1 MLQGFLNGKYL
12 FYCKLWGWHDIQN
25 HGGNMDWSIYLHL
38 IVAVPAAVVLLALG
52 TKVMPSLSAPSKR
65 RTGWELLLLG
75 GITLLGLFIIY
86 SAFYMER
93 LSFAYA
99 IGDVGSD
106 TIEQYV
112 PFYCGL
118 IGSAREGTLTFFN
131 YWTFDFELGVNAA
144 TFQQWM
150 YDPFNLIV
158 ISLGLLLGEAHL
170 SLVLVITQSIKVV
183 LSIFLFDHF
192 LTRYC
197 DTPIAR
203 VLGALLYG
211 FSGFMILGAQHYW
224 LGSVFPIF
232 TFAMLMFELYLE
244 KRDIARFLGVVIACT
259 VLLAWSPYLSF
270 MVLMFAAV
278 YLLLRI
284 PHALEKPTAASYF
297 AMIAKLAAPV
307 FIGVLIAGISLVPY
321 ANFLLGETVRTAS
334 ETSLGQRVVE
344 KATSFVPL
352 DWIPAILSRL
362 IGSGLINT
370 GAATFTDTVSSVP
383 DIGFEGSFP
392 YEFILMGYSVGVLA
406 LLSQFYHWAFTELKR
421 GAKIIIGIATALA
434 ALYCFHQLLPT
445 VLTFMVRLQYRSCF
459 VLSLPFCCAMALGFE
474 KRVLPGSIAWKPLIG
489 TGALTA
495 AILVWSLVETI
506 TGRLVCLYYIAALIV
521 GVVLLFLLFKLDRQ
535 DGRASHRALVVTMLV
550 ALLVSTSVIDGF
562 FTTNSRHTVPR
573 ADFPLSGVDDRD
585 ADTLAALAYLE
596 EHDDTFYRVDKT
608 YSDWSPLNDSLI
620 QHFPSVSAYNSSADG
635 DVDRFY
641 RQLWKEAVS
650 TWAVYSQG
658 FKNAPDSPEILQLL
672 DVKYILSKDPLDF
685 AWCTLET
692 QIGSVYV
699 YRNVLAGSFATARQH
714 IISESEADALETAAE
729 RRALLASSII
739 VPDDVADELEGTL
752 GGAPTVPARE
762 STFYEV
768 SNGHLEGTIAIE
780 ADSVLCL
787 PIPATG
793 TWHISVDGAEV
804 ETFTANYGFI
814 GFALPQGTHEIT
826 ATYELAGFKTGA
838 IMSGAG
844 VVLAG
849 IGCAVIA
856 LNCKR
861 GHEEQA

>member
-1 MLQGFLNGKYL
+1 
-12 FYCKLWGWHDIQN
+12 
-25 HGGNMDWSIYLHL
+25 MDWSIYFHL
-38 IVAVPAAVVLLALG
+38 IAAVPVALALCAFG
-52 TKVMPSLSAPSKR
+52 AKVMPSLATSSKH

-75 GITLLGLFIIY
+75 GTTLLGLFVIY
-86 SAFYMER
+86 GAFYTER

-118 IGSAREGTLTFFN
+118 IGSARDGSLTLFN

-158 ISLGLLLGEAHL
+158 VPLGLLLGEAHL
-170 SLVLVITQSIKVV
+170 SLILVITQSIKAA

-197 DTPIAR
+197 ETPIAR

-244 KRDIARFLGVVIACT
+244 KRSISRFLGVVAACT
-259 VLLAWSPYLSF
+259 ILLAWSPYLSF

-284 PHALEKPTAASYF
+284 PHALEELTIKSYF

-334 ETSLGQRVVE
+334 ETSLAQRVIE

-352 DWIPAILSRL
+352 DWIPAILSRMV
-362 IGSGLINT
+362 GSGLINT

-392 YEFILMGYSVGVLA
+392 YEFILMGYSVGVFA
-406 LLSQFYHWAFTELKR
+406 LLTQFYHWAITELNR
-421 GAKIIIGIATALA
+421 GAKIIIGIATALL
-434 ALYCFHQLLPT
+434 ALYCFHQFLPT

-459 VLSLPFCCAMALGFE
+459 VLALPFCCAMALGFE
-474 KRVLPGSIAWKPLIG
+474 KRVLPGTIAWKPLIG
-489 TGALTA
+489 AGIVTA
-495 AILVWSLVETI
+495 VVLAWSLVETI
-506 TGRLVCLYYIAALIV
+506 TGRLACLYYLAALII
-521 GVVLLFLLFKLDRQ
+521 GGILLFSLSRLNKRESMTTRHALLL
-535 DGRASHRALVVTMLV
+535 TMIV
-550 ALLVSTSVIDGF
+550 ALIASTSVVDGF

-573 ADFPLSGVDDRD
+573 ADFPLSGVDNRD
-585 ADTLAALAYLE
+585 ADTLAALAYLD
-596 EHDDTFYRVDKT
+596 EHDESFYRVDKT

-635 DVDRFY
+635 DIDRFY
-641 RQLWKEAVS
+641 HQLWEEAIS

-672 DVKYILSKDPLDF
+672 DVKYILSKNPLDYS
-685 AWCTLET
+685 WCTPVT
-692 QIGSVYV
+692 QVGSVYI
-699 YRNVLAGSFATARQH
+699 YRNTLADSFATARQQV
-714 IISESEADALETAAE
+714 ISESDADALESSNA
-729 RRALLASSII
+729 RRELLDSSII
-739 VPDDVADELEGTL
+739 VPDDVFGELEGTF
-752 GGAPTVPARE
+752 GEASSIPSCE

-768 SNGHLEGTIAIE
+768 SNGCLEGTIVLDV
-780 ADSVLCL
+780 DSVVCL

-804 ETFTANYGFI
+804 ETFTANYGFT
-814 GFALPQGTHEIT
+814 GFALSQGAHEVV
-826 ATYELAGFKTGA
+826 AAYELAGFKTGA
-838 IMSGAG
+838 IMSAAG
-844 VVLAG
+844 LVLAG
-849 IGCAVIA
+849 AGCAVIA
-856 LNCKR
+856 FNGKR
-861 GHEEQA
+861 KHEE